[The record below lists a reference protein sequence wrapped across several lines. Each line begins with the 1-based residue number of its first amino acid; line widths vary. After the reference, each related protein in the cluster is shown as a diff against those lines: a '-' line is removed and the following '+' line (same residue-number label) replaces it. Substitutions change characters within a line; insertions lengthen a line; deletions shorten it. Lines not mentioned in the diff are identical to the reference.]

1 MGNERSTSGPAAAD
15 DVLVARV
22 RTDRAA
28 FAALYD
34 RYYPRIVK
42 YCVRRLFDRST
53 AEDVTSEVF
62 LNVASSVRTFAG
74 TTDSDFRRWLYRIAT
89 NAVNAH
95 LRGTLRRR
103 ELLEHAA
110 RSGRLGRD
118 GPADG
123 APADREVLDWPAVY
137 QALME
142 LDEREQTIVSLRFF
156 AELSHEEI
164 GDVVGATP
172 AAVRT
177 AMSRALSRLRDR
189 FGQPRVRPASVSGES
204 SQG

>member
-62 LNVASSVRTFAG
+62 LKVASSVQTFAG

-89 NAVNAH
+89 NAINAH

-103 ELLEHAA
+103 ELLEQAA